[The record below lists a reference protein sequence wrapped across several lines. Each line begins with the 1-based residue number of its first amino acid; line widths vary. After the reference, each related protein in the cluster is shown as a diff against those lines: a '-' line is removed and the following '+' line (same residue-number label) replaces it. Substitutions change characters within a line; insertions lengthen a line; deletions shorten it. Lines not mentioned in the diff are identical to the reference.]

1 MCALDSIINKLMIQT
16 LRAQIEVSRRYLT
29 NLAEQLIAA
38 PSDNERTRLAALYA
52 ETLRHID
59 AMELQLA
66 SLEQQE
72 REREEEETGGAS
84 IAGIEQHPESG
95 TVPRPRSTRQDR
107 SCVYK
112 VCQSESNLLLPHLPL
127 Q

>member
-1 MCALDSIINKLMIQT
+1 MDSIINKLMIQT

-52 ETLRHID
+52 ETLRQTE

-72 REREEEETGGAS
+72 REREGRKPEGPAS
-84 IAGIEQHPESG
+84 QG
-95 TVPRPRSTRQDR
+95 
-107 SCVYK
+107 
-112 VCQSESNLLLPHLPL
+112 
-127 Q
+127 